1 MKKLARGVGAVY
13 HGYSLDHQGGNRNL
27 AAVLYSGIELDPGF
41 MPTNLVPAELKY

>member
-13 HGYSLDHQGGNRNL
+13 HGYSLDHQRGNRNL

-41 MPTNLVPAELKY
+41 MPTNLVPAEPKY